1 MKPQFFK
8 IVFVVITALLNLP
21 MWAQSVL
28 YNNGTELFLNT
39 GAVVVVNGNTE
50 NHAGTFANNG
60 DISLNGDITNDAQIS
75 GDGNYYLTGDWTNNQ
90 SFTGGS
96 STVFLQGSNQIIGGS
111 SSTTFNNLSLS
122 GTGIKYLHI
131 NTQLTNILDLS
142 DREMATEGYVLT
154 IQNTNTN
161 AIQRTTGFVSSLAN
175 GYLQRFTNADS
186 TYLFPVGSSIGTQ
199 RYRPVEITPQ
209 SSGLA
214 SFNVRMVNNDAT
226 LDGYDR
232 SLVDSGLCSLEPD
245 FYHLIS
251 RDSGSTD
258 AIISIFYDELSDG
271 YIWDEIAN
279 WQSVVWHP
287 LGNTILT
294 QGMPLNQL
302 TSPIITDFTNEPYI
316 LAASPPTVNLG
327 PDTTI
332 CPGTFVTLDAGLGF
346 DSYIWSTG
354 DTTQM
359 IDVYTAGT
367 YSVTVTLGSCTA
379 SDEIKV
385 TEHLL
390 NITVGTEDTICQGD
404 NAPLFASGGTSYLWS
419 TGDTASNITVSPT
432 TTTTYYVTVSDN
444 MCSQTDSVIIYVSDL
459 PIVDAGQ
466 DQTIC
471 INDSVTLIA
480 TGNGT
485 TYYWNTGDSAASIT
499 VHPTTTTTYSVTVTN
514 DNGCNA
520 SDNVTISVISAVNIT
535 ISGDNDICMGD
546 NSTLTASGATNY
558 QWNTGQTDSSI
569 LVSPISDSTFTVTGS
584 IGSCSDTATITVS
597 VHPVPV
603 AYAGTDTTICSGS
616 TVTLS
621 ASGGDSYAWSNGN
634 NNSSQQVAPQTTTTY
649 FVTVSNVYGCTDT
662 DGVTVTVNQTP
673 VAEAGGNQ
681 TICYGE
687 TTLLSASGG
696 TTYQWSADASLSNVN
711 IANPAA
717 SPLVTTTYF
726 VTVSNGNC
734 YDIDSVTISVQP
746 LPQVDAG
753 QDTTIYQG
761 ESIQLWATTNAGVS
775 TYLWSPTAY
784 LSQTDI
790 LNPIASPQTTITYT
804 ITVTDNYGCQNSD
817 NITITVEEKPA
828 YELVIYNTFTPNG
841 DGVNDTWYIENIDKY
856 PDNLVQVY
864 NRNGHKVYEK
874 SGYLNEWDGKYY
886 GNDLPAATYY
896 YIIDLGD
903 GSEILKGNVT
913 IVR

>member
-1 MKPQFFK
+1 MKPQRFK

-39 GAVVVVNGNTE
+39 GAIVVVNGNTE

-60 DISLNGDITNDAQIS
+60 NISLNGDITNDAQIS
-75 GDGNYYLTGDWTNNQ
+75 GDGNYYLTGDWNNNQ

-96 STVFLQGSNQIIGGS
+96 STVFLQGANQIIGGS

-142 DREMATEGYVLT
+142 DREMATEGYVLAV
-154 IQNTNTN
+154 QNTNTN
-161 AIQRTTGFVSSLAN
+161 AIQRTTGFVSSLTN
-175 GYLQRFTNADS
+175 GYLQRFTNATS

-209 SSGLA
+209 SSSLA

-226 LDGYDR
+226 LDGYNR
-232 SLVDSGLCSLEPD
+232 TVVDSGLCKLEPD

-251 RDSGSTD
+251 RDSGTTD
-258 AIISIFYDELSDG
+258 ATISIFYDALSDG
-271 YIWDEIAN
+271 YWDEIAN

-294 QGMPLNQL
+294 QGTPLNQL
-302 TSPIITDFTNEPYI
+302 TSPTITSFTNEPYI
-316 LAASPPTVNLG
+316 MAASPPIVNLG
-327 PDTTI
+327 SDTSI
-332 CPGTFVTLDAGLGF
+332 CPGTLVTLDAGSGF

-354 DTTQM
+354 DTTQT

-367 YSVTVTLGSCTA
+367 YSVTVTLGTCTA

-390 NITVGTEDTICQGD
+390 NIIVGTEDTICQGA
-404 NAPLFASGGTSYLWS
+404 NAQLFASGGTSYLWS

-432 TTTTYYVTVSDN
+432 TITTYYVTVSDN
-444 MCSQTDSVIIYVSDL
+444 MCSQTDSVTIYVSDL

-485 TYYWNTGDSAASIT
+485 TYFWNTGDSTASIT
-499 VHPTTTTTYSVTVTN
+499 VHPTTTTTYTVTVTN
-514 DNGCNA
+514 DNGCTA
-520 SDNVTISVISAVNIT
+520 SDNVTITVISAVNVT

-546 NSTLTASGATNY
+546 NTTLTASGATNY

-597 VHPVPV
+597 VHSVPV
-603 AYAGTDTTICSGS
+603 AYAGTDTTICSGN

-634 NNSSQQVAPQTTTTY
+634 NNSSQQVAPQATTTY
-649 FVTVSNVYGCTDT
+649 FVTVSNVYNCTDT
-662 DGVTVTVNQTP
+662 DDVTVTVNQTP
-673 VAEAGGNQ
+673 VANAGSNQ

-687 TTLLSASGG
+687 TTPLSASGG
-696 TTYQWSADASLSNVN
+696 TTYQWSADATLSNVN
-711 IANPAA
+711 IANPTA
-717 SPLVTTTYF
+717 SPLATTTYF

-734 YDIDSVTISVQP
+734 YDTDSITVSVQS

-761 ESIQLWATTNAGVS
+761 EPLQLWATTNAGVS

-828 YELVIYNTFTPNG
+828 YNLVIYNTFTPNG

-856 PDNLVQVY
+856 PNNLVQVY
-864 NRNGHKVYEK
+864 NRNGNKVYEK
-874 SGYLNEWDGKYY
+874 TGYLNEWDGKYY

-903 GSEILKGNVT
+903 GSEMIKGNVT